1 MSDPLYEVDL
11 QALDQASI
19 KVQELLVKLLADER
33 GVHLEDAIAA
43 IAGVAGA
50 ALLRSTGV
58 PLDGMEPGSPVF
70 ADAVNELGP
79 RYMGFLS
86 AVCGAMGIDPRSGW
100 TDPIPEANKTLKPLI
115 ELTHL
120 VETPF
125 HGLCEVMSIE
135 NDLRARLALVTAAR
149 LIRVGSGGI
158 LDANVGKALA
168 LESLVHGSKMVPH
181 PMGDEG

>member
-1 MSDPLYEVDL
+1 MSDPLFEVDL
-11 QALDQASI
+11 AALDQASI

-33 GVHLEDAIAA
+33 GVHMEDAIAA
-43 IAGVAGA
+43 IAAVAGA

-58 PLDGMEPGSPVF
+58 PLDGLEPGSPVF
-70 ADAVNELGP
+70 VDEVNELGP

-86 AVCGAMGIDPRSGW
+86 AVCGAMGIDPQTGW
-100 TDPIPEANKTLKPLI
+100 TDPIPQDNKTLKPLI
-115 ELTHL
+115 ELTQL
-120 VETPF
+120 TEAPF
-125 HGLCEVMSIE
+125 HGLCEALAIE

-158 LDANVGKALA
+158 LDPDIGKALA

-181 PMGDEG
+181 PIAA